1 MQGIKER
8 AAVFQTI
15 LAKDKAANLFLLVA
29 LCTGIIIAC
38 INPPFHECDG
48 WTHYIWATDVSYGNL
63 LSPMLNLS
71 SHKAGMVT
79 VPENIAEVDYH
90 ITKSESGEGKVY
102 SQYLNTV
109 KFSKNKG
116 YLSMPGRLVS
126 LFYYP
131 QALGLFLGRMF
142 QMSVYW
148 SVVLSRIFNLL
159 VFLVMAYVSV
169 RITPILKN
177 TMATIAMLPMTVFQ
191 AASDSPDA
199 MLNGFCLLFVAACFY
214 YAYGEKQILIWKDTC
229 KLGVLLSMVFLYK
242 YVYILLGLLV
252 FLIPMKKFGIKKQ
265 YWKCFVLA
273 LLPLLISGYMGIGDA
288 ASAVNAGQAAM
299 GEGEITQTQYLVE
312 HPYFIVEVLVKTF
325 VYRFSEY
332 MLSLNILGSLTYS
345 LGPLQF
351 IVPMFLIFVSCLDAN
366 EACNKISLKD
376 RILCLITFLI
386 VCAGIVMA
394 MYIGYGR
401 ENEVGAEIAAGAG
414 SRTFFFWQMALLVCS
429 GYLWR
434 RCLSEKEKKKLLIPI
449 VILSGLSFALNTGSL
464 FQRIV

>member
-1 MQGIKER
+1 MQGIKEK
-8 AAVFQTI
+8 AALFQTAF
-15 LAKDKAANLFLLVA
+15 AKEKVANLFLLVV
-29 LCTGIIIAC
+29 LCNGILMAC

-48 WTHYIWATDVSYGNL
+48 WTHYLWATDVSYGNL
-63 LSPMLNLS
+63 LSPMVNLS
-71 SHKAGMVT
+71 SYEVGMIT
-79 VPENIAEVDYH
+79 VPENLGEVNYH
-90 ITKSESGEGKVY
+90 ITKSKSGEGKAY
-102 SQYLNTV
+102 SQYLNTI

-116 YLSMPGRLVS
+116 YLSMPGRFVS

-214 YAYGEKQILIWKDTC
+214 YAYGEKKVLIWKDAC
-229 KLGVLLSMVFLYK
+229 KLGMLLSVIFLYK
-242 YVYILLGLLV
+242 YVYVCLGLLV
-252 FLIPMKKFGIKKQ
+252 FLIPMKKFGTKKG

-273 LLPLLISGYMGIGDA
+273 LLPLLISGYIGIGNA
-288 ASAVNAGQAAM
+288 ASAVNAGQAVA
-299 GEGEITQTQYLVE
+299 GEGELTQTQYLME
-312 HPYFIVEVLVKTF
+312 HPYFIAEVLVKTF
-325 VYRFSEY
+325 IYRFSEY
-332 MLSLNILGSLTYS
+332 MLSLNILGSITYS

-351 IVPMFLIFVSCLDAN
+351 IVPMFLIFVSCLDVN
-366 EACNKISLKD
+366 EVCNKISLKD
-376 RILCLITFLI
+376 KLLCLTTFLL

-401 ENEVGAEIAAGAG
+401 ENKVGAEIVAGVQGRYFIPAIPVFCVLVNQYG
-414 SRTFFFWQMALLVCS
+414 VQNEVKYFTEKAIGGMGIFLIVAVYALCF
-429 GYLWR
+429 Y
-434 RCLSEKEKKKLLIPI
+434 CL
-449 VILSGLSFALNTGSL
+449 
-464 FQRIV
+464 